1 MKVTDFKLIDSS
13 VWIAYF
19 LTGSFKELLEE
30 DEMFFLSVLSLFE
43 IKGILIKK
51 SVPLE
56 KVATSLGFIKKRS
69 LFIDV
74 NAEISEMA
82 AEVSIKHK
90 IPTIDAMIYASA
102 LKNNATLITLDNDFR
117 NLENVNIVKQL

>member
-19 LTGSFKELLEE
+19 LTGSFKELLEK

-51 SVPLE
+51 DVPLE
-56 KVATSLGFIKKRS
+56 KVEISLKFVKNRS
-69 LFIDV
+69 LLIDV

-82 AEVSIKHK
+82 VDFSTKYK
-90 IPTIDAMIYASA
+90 IPTIDSLIYASA

-117 NLENVNIVKQL
+117 GLDRVTILD

>member
-13 VWIAYF
+13 VWVAYF
-19 LTGSFKELLEE
+19 LTGSFRELLEG

-51 SVPLE
+51 DVPLE
-56 KVATSLGFIKKRS
+56 KVAVSLNFVKKRS
-69 LFIDV
+69 LLIDV

-82 AEVSIKHK
+82 IEFSIKHK
-90 IPTIDAMIYASA
+90 IPTIDAIVYASA
-102 LKNNATLITLDNDFR
+102 SKNNATLITLDNDFR
-117 NLENVNIVKQL
+117 NLDNVIIIK

>member
-19 LTGSFKELLEE
+19 LTGSFKELLEG

-43 IKGILIKK
+43 VKGILIKK
-51 SVPLE
+51 NVPLE
-56 KVATSLGFIKKRS
+56 KVAISLRFVKKRS
-69 LFIDV
+69 LLIDV

-102 LKNNATLITLDNDFR
+102 LKNNAVLITLDNDFR
-117 NLENVNIVKQL
+117 GLKSAIVMD

>member
-19 LTGSFKELLEE
+19 LMGSFKELLEGN
-30 DEMFFLSVLSLFE
+30 EMFFLSVLSLFE

-51 SVPLE
+51 DVPLE
-56 KVATSLGFIKKRS
+56 KIAISLRFVKNRS
-69 LFIDV
+69 LLIDV

-82 AEVSIKHK
+82 VDFSTKHK
-90 IPTIDAMIYASA
+90 IPTIDSLIYASA
-102 LKNNATLITLDNDFR
+102 LKNNATLTTFDNDFR
-117 NLENVNIVKQL
+117 VT

>member
-13 VWIAYF
+13 VWVAYF
-19 LTGSFKELLEE
+19 LTGSFRELLEG

-51 SVPLE
+51 DVPLE
-56 KVATSLGFIKKRS
+56 KVAVSLNFVKKRS
-69 LFIDV
+69 LLIDV

-82 AEVSIKHK
+82 VDFSTKYK
-90 IPTIDAMIYASA
+90 IPTIDSLIYAST

-117 NLENVNIVKQL
+117 GLDRVTVLD

>member
-13 VWIAYF
+13 MWIAYF
-19 LTGSFKELLEE
+19 LTGSFKELLEK

-51 SVPLE
+51 DVPLE
-56 KVATSLGFIKKRS
+56 KVEISLKFVKNRS
-69 LFIDV
+69 LLIDV
-74 NAEISEMA
+74 NAEISEMV
-82 AEVSIKHK
+82 AEFSIKHK
-90 IPTIDAMIYASA
+90 IPTIDSLIYASA

-117 NLENVNIVKQL
+117 GLDRVTVLD